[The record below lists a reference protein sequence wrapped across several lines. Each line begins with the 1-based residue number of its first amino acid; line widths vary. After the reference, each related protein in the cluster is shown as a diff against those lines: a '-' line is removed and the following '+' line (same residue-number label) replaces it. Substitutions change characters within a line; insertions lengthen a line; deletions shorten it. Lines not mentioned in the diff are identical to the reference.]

1 MLFNRNNNGSEELRY
16 LTGNYYASNDF
27 EKVKIDLEI
36 AANELARTI
45 GVELIEKAEELYES
59 KLDDPLIDIL
69 RTPIAFL
76 ATLNMYRK
84 NDISHE
90 DSGRKIKI
98 DADSE
103 KIPWEW
109 QIENDNKLHMEEYYR
124 SVDRLIDYLERAKN
138 EIWMNSSQR
147 KLSQSLFIRNAG
159 EFDQLFP
166 INGSSRMYML
176 LTPFIREAERR
187 YIKPALGIEE
197 YFRLKQIDQLT
208 EKDMELLE
216 YVKAPIPLLSMSI
229 AIRRMPLSVIP
240 FGVIQNC
247 ISESQ
252 TMNSAEAP
260 SINMIKEVS
269 EWLFDDAMR
278 LIEDMKVE
286 KNGRTER
293 QLFSK
298 NNDHNKY
305 MSIY

>member
-1 MLFNRNNNGSEELRY
+1 MLFNKNNNGSEELRY

-27 EKVKIDLEI
+27 EKVKMDLEI
-36 AANELARTI
+36 AANELARII

-59 KLDDPLIDIL
+59 KEDDPLIDIL

-98 DADSE
+98 DANAE

-124 SVDRLIDYLERAKN
+124 SVDRLIDYLERAKD
-138 EIWMNSSQR
+138 EIWMNSGQR

-166 INGSSRMYML
+166 ISGSSRMYML

-187 YIKPALGIEE
+187 YIKPALGTEE
-197 YFRLKQIDQLT
+197 YSRLKQIDQLT
-208 EKDMELLE
+208 EKDRELLE
-216 YVKAPIPLLSMSI
+216 YVKAPIPLLTMSI

-293 QLFSK
+293 QLFSN